1 VIAGLSAVGQEVVRN
16 RLVAV
21 TEEMRIALQS
31 VSGSPTVTEATD
43 FFTGLYLPDGSFAT
57 MGFQVTQESPPVGG
71 LIRHLNSQRK
81 VAVRPGDLF
90 VGNDPYIGA
99 LHQNDLQM
107 TGPIHWEGELVAW
120 AGVMAHET
128 DMGGM
133 DFASWSPKAREVY
146 QEGIRIPC
154 VKIADGGE
162 VREDVL
168 EMILAATRLPATL
181 GLDIRAFVATINVAR
196 DRMAALFRRYGAGT
210 VSGVMEGMIAQ
221 TEQVARRRLLTM
233 PDGEVHA
240 WDFVEHDG
248 HENRLY
254 RVDVVATKRGDS
266 LVLDFSGSSPQA
278 PGFINAT
285 RAGLRGGVAG
295 AVLPMLGFG
304 TAWNEGLLRPVEIV
318 APDGLI
324 CTAQHP
330 APVGSATVETIWVV
344 GNVTAAAVN
353 KLLGCTPEFLGRA
366 QAVSSGTMA
375 TFNMGGVNQFGERF
389 GLHLLDPLAGGSGA
403 HADRDGIDAGGPPW
417 VPVPSIA
424 DVEANEQVAPIRYL
438 YRRLTPD
445 SGGPGARRGGRAA
458 EIALTL
464 SVPAADALVMMHG
477 NQVPNSIGQFGGLP
491 GATVRHRIGRRAVG
505 DGGDWEELGPKPG
518 RLPMTDADVY
528 EVSWQ
533 GGGGVGDPL
542 DRDPDAVSRDVR
554 DGIVSEEAAR
564 AIYGAVVVAGR
575 AEADVTAALR
585 ARMRRERV
593 EGELRPGTAPMTGGR
608 PIGPALRLLR
618 LDGEWCVVSP
628 GGNVLSRGSTA
639 WRAGAV
645 RRPFDLAA
653 LPGHWRLHER
663 LTATAYYCPGT
674 GTLLALDIDETGAGV
689 RDDILLDMAGL
700 GDG

>member
-1 VIAGLSAVGQEVVRN
+1 VIAGLSAVAREVVRN

-71 LIRHLNSQRK
+71 LIRHLNSQQK

-107 TGPIHWEGELVAW
+107 AGPIHWEGELVAW

-146 QEGIRIPC
+146 QEAIRIPC

-168 EMILAATRLPATL
+168 EMILAATRLPAAL
-181 GLDIRAFVATINVAR
+181 GLDIRAFIATINVAR
-196 DRMAALFRRYGAGT
+196 DRMAALLRRYGAGA
-210 VSGVMEGMIAQ
+210 VRGVMEGMIEE
-221 TEQVARRRLLTM
+221 TERVTRARLRAI
-233 PDGEVHA
+233 PDGRVEA
-240 WDFVEHDG
+240 WDFLEHDG
-248 HENRLY
+248 HDNRLY
-254 RVDVVATKRGDS
+254 RVDLVATKRRDS
-266 LVLDFSGSSPQA
+266 LVLDFGGSSPEA

-304 TAWNEGLLRPVEIV
+304 TAWNEGLLRPLEIV
-318 APDGLI
+318 APEGLI

-344 GNVTAAAVN
+344 GNVTASALN
-353 KLLGCTPEFLGRA
+353 KLLGCTPEFLPRA
-366 QAVSSGTMA
+366 QAASSGTMA

-403 HADRDGIDAGGPPW
+403 HVDRDGIDAGGPPW
-417 VPVPSIA
+417 VPMPGIA
-424 DVEANEQVAPIRYL
+424 DVESNEQVAPIRYL
-438 YRRLTPD
+438 HRRLARDT
-445 SGGPGARRGGRAA
+445 GGPGARRGGRAA

-491 GATVRHRIGRRAVG
+491 GATVRHRVGRRALAR
-505 DGGDWEELGPKPG
+505 GGDWEELGPKPG

-542 DRDPDAVSRDVR
+542 ERDPGSVARDVR
-554 DGIVSEEAAR
+554 EGIVSEHAAR
-564 AIYGAVVVAGR
+564 EIYGAVVTGG
-575 AEADVTAALR
+575 EADLEATTALR
-585 ARMRRERV
+585 DRMRRERV
-593 EGELRPGTAPMTGGR
+593 GGQLRPGTAPVAGGR
-608 PIGPALRLLR
+608 PLGPSLRLLR

-645 RRPFDLAA
+645 RRPFDLEA
-653 LPGHWRLHER
+653 LPGGHWRLHDR
-663 LTATAYYCPGT
+663 LVATAHYCPGT
-674 GTLLALDIDETGAGV
+674 GTLLALDVDERGAAP
-689 RDDILLDMAGL
+689 RDDIQLDL
-700 GDG
+700 PS